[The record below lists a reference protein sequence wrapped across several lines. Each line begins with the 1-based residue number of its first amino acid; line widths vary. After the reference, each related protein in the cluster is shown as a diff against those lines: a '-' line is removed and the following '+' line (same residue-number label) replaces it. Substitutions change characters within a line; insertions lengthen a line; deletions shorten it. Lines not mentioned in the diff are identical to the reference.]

1 MKLERNFVHPRGVTG
16 ESGRWSHA
24 SSVVIGN
31 ARLIFVAGQTA
42 RREDGQPLSDDDFEK
57 QFRRVYDSLGL
68 VLSEAGATFDDVA
81 SMRAFLTRR
90 KDIEAYT
97 RLRDAAHDVLF
108 PTGKYPPST
117 LVVVDGLAHP
127 QMLLEVEAIAVV
139 SA

>member
-1 MKLERNFVHPRGVTG
+1 MKLERNYLHPGGVTG

-68 VLSEAGATFDDVA
+68 VLSEAGATFDAVT

-90 KDIEAYT
+90 EDIEAYT

-108 PTGKYPPST
+108 PAGKYPPST